1 MPVRLLISAI
11 VAFPIITLPIGV
23 FSILNLP
30 YHISGALYG
39 YHSAADDDAVP
50 GHKMSLDLGHSK
62 GYIQGISSG
71 KAFPSVPEL
80 FYICEYLGVTLQEFF
95 SPEIH
100 DPQLVNELY
109 SLAKNLDAEDLQVL
123 IDTAK
128 RLGKNH

>member
-1 MPVRLLISAI
+1 MDSSFIRTRISELRLKK
-11 VAFPIITLPIGV
+11 GV
-23 FSILNLP
+23 SE
-30 YHISGALYG
+30 Y
-39 YHSAADDDAVP
+39 
-50 GHKMSLDLGHSK
+50 KMSLDLGHSK

-109 SLAKNLDAEDLQVL
+109 NLAKTLVAEDLQLL

-128 RLGKNH
+128 RFGKNH

>member
-1 MPVRLLISAI
+1 MDSSFIRTRLSELR
-11 VAFPIITLPIGV
+11 VKKGV
-23 FSILNLP
+23 SE
-30 YHISGALYG
+30 Y
-39 YHSAADDDAVP
+39 
-50 GHKMSLDLGHSK
+50 KMSLDLGHSK

-95 SPEIH
+95 SPEIQ

-109 SLAKNLDAEDLQVL
+109 NLAKTLDTEDLQIL

-128 RLGKNH
+128 RLNK

>member
-1 MPVRLLISAI
+1 MNEVISLDSSFI
-11 VAFPIITLPIGV
+11 RTRISELRVKKGV
-23 FSILNLP
+23 SE
-30 YHISGALYG
+30 Y
-39 YHSAADDDAVP
+39 
-50 GHKMSLDLGHSK
+50 KMSLDLGHSK

-95 SPEIH
+95 STEIH

-109 SLAKNLDAEDLQVL
+109 TLAKGLDAEDLQVL

-128 RLGKNH
+128 RLSK

>member
-1 MPVRLLISAI
+1 
-11 VAFPIITLPIGV
+11 
-23 FSILNLP
+23 
-30 YHISGALYG
+30 
-39 YHSAADDDAVP
+39 
-50 GHKMSLDLGHSK
+50 MSLDLGHCK
-62 GYIQGISSG
+62 GYIHGISSG

-95 SPEIH
+95 SPEIR

-109 SLAKNLDAEDLQVL
+109 ALAKELDAEDPQVL